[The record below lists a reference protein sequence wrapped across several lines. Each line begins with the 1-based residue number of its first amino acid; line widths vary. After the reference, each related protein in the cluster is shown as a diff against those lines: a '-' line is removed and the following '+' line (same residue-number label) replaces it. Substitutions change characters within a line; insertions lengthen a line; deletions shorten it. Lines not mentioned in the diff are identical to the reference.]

1 MNKNLFKTFAI
12 AAMAVLAGACA
23 KENEQLAGPSNVTF
37 EISTPEIATKAIG
50 DGMTATQLYYQ
61 VFDADGKVI
70 EGLGVQNKDLASGKT
85 TVSFQL
91 IKDQTYN
98 FIFWAQTAKTGYYI
112 IDATEGLKKITADYE
127 GKKSNDENFD
137 AFYAVEKALTING
150 PITKTVTLKRPFA
163 QINIA
168 TADVLKAGT
177 TTGPAIDLSGA
188 TSKVVVKGV
197 PTVFAPLATTPETM
211 LTGATD
217 VTFISAAVPTEKLVV
232 KGVEYNY
239 LAMNYVFAPAEG
251 TVCDLT
257 AEFALVGRAPIPL
270 SSPATPIKRN
280 YRTNILGKLLTSSAD
295 FNIEVDPGF
304 GGDEDIYPIVVNGV
318 AYKTMDAAVAA
329 AKTGEQTIISLN
341 NDMAG
346 NGVKT
351 INGQDVVID
360 LGGHTFDID
369 GSLVGSAN
377 TETSGFQLLKGS
389 KVTFKNGTLKSKK
402 ASLLIQNYSDL
413 TLEDVTLDATGGAAQ
428 YVLSNNHGTVKIL
441 GSTSILAPEGKR
453 AFDVYYWPP
462 AYSDGVNVY
471 VNTTGII
478 RGAIE
483 YACAENEDACN
494 QKTSLVIDNAV
505 LENSKFETT
514 LLKPNVKIAR
524 GVFADETAATAWIP
538 AGYKLI
544 TDGDY
549 YGISL
554 PTVASQ
560 DELNDELA
568 SVSTEGKG
576 SICLGEGEFS
586 LCNNTSQSSI
596 AQNKTLE
603 FTGKGVDK
611 TTYTIGDG
619 KYVGGDGYC
628 DYSIKESDVTFK
640 NMTVKLYKPNE
651 NYQGFAYAKNIK
663 FVNCKIDGRMSY
675 LGVGD
680 AIFENCTFVQTEK
693 DYNLTTWSG
702 KKIVFDNCIFNSPS
716 GKFINVY
723 RVLGDFDVFVKNCT
737 FNSDNKS
744 KSALELKGDYDYKY
758 NVWFEGVNSGNNLNV
773 STSTGSELYN
783 SNKRREENT
792 DLIGQQE
799 TASTVY
805 IGNKKVWEKGA
816 KVE

>member
-1 MNKNLFKTFAI
+1 MNKKLLKSFAA
-12 AAMAVLAGACA
+12 AAMSVLALACA
-23 KENEQLAGPSNVTF
+23 KEQVGPGEGAMVEATF
-37 EISTPEIATKAIG
+37 SVDVPGVIGTKAG
-50 DGMTATQLYYQ
+50 EGTKATNLYYQ
-61 VFDADGKVI
+61 VFDA
-70 EGLGVQNKDLASGKT
+70 EGAPVTGLPMQIQDINVST
-85 TVSFQL
+85 TVNFQL

-98 FIFWAQTAKTGYYI
+98 FVFWAQTAEAGYYTVT
-112 IDATEGLKKITADYE
+112 DLRTITANYE
-127 GKKSNDENFD
+127 GKNSNDENFD
-137 AFYAVEKALTING
+137 AFFAVEKALTING

-163 QINIA
+163 QINVA
-168 TADVLKAGT
+168 TTDVLKAGET
-177 TTGPAIDLSGA
+177 KVNVNFTGA
-188 TSKVVVKGV
+188 TSAVTVKDV
-197 PTVFAPLATTPETM
+197 PTVFSPL
-211 LTGATD
+211 TD
-217 VTFISAAVPTEKLVV
+217 ELSSPVTALQFASAAIPEGNFAVTGSTETYK
-232 KGVEYNY
+232 Y
-239 LAMNYVFAPAEG
+239 LAVNYVFAPVDG
-251 TVCDLT
+251 TVYDVE
-257 AEFALVGRAPIPL
+257 AALNVAGKAVTVKVPSAP
-270 SSPATPIKRN
+270 AKRN
-280 YRTNILGKLLTSSAD
+280 YRTNIYGNLLTTTAD
-295 FNIEVDPGF
+295 FNVVIDPGF
-304 GGDEDIYPIVVNGV
+304 AGEENISPIIVNGV
-318 AYKTMDAAVAA
+318 AYQTLDAAVAA
-329 AKTGEQTIISLN
+329 AKTGEQTIIALSQ
-341 NDMAG
+341 DMAG

-351 INGQDVVID
+351 IKGQDVVID

-369 GSLVGSAN
+369 GSLVGSTG

-413 TLEDVTLDATGGAAQ
+413 TLENVTLDATGGVAL
-428 YVLSNNHGTVKIL
+428 YVLSNNHGTVKII
-441 GSTSILAPEGKR
+441 GSSSILAPEGKH

-478 RGAIE
+478 RGTIE
-483 YACAENEDACN
+483 YACVNDEAEDACN
-494 QKTSLVIDNAV
+494 KKTSLVIENAV
-505 LENSKFETT
+505 LEDSKLETK
-514 LLKPNVKIAR
+514 LLTPNIKIVR
-524 GVFADETAATAWIP
+524 SLFADEAAAAAWIP

-628 DYSIKESDVTFK
+628 DYSIRESDVTFK

-783 SNKRREENT
+783 SNKRREGNT